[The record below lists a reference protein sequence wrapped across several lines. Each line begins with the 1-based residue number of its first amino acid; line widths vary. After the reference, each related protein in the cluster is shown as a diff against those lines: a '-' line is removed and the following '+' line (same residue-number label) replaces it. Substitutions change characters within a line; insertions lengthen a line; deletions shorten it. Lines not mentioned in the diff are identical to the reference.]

1 MSKRIVTFGE
11 IMLRLAT
18 HGYERFSQA
27 TQLNASFGG
36 GEANV
41 AGSLANYGL
50 SADFVT
56 RLPQND
62 IGEWCIKEL
71 HKHGVMTNHILRGGE
86 RLGLYFLE
94 TGAVARPSKVI
105 YDRAHSSIADI
116 RPGMINWEEV
126 LTGADWFH
134 WTGITPALSQG
145 AAEACLEAIQVANK
159 LGVPVS
165 CDLNYRKNLWKYGKT
180 ASEVMP
186 ALVAGCDVILG
197 NEEDAEKVF
206 GIKPE
211 SFDVEKT
218 GGEIDAAEFESVCVQ
233 MMAKFPRAKKVIIT
247 LRGSINANHN
257 TWGGCLYDGKL
268 LYQSPR
274 YDITH
279 IVDRV
284 GGGDSFMGG
293 LIYGLLT
300 YKNDDQRALNFA
312 VAASCLKHTIYGDFN
327 LATVAE
333 VENLMKGDG
342 SGRVSR

>member
-1 MSKRIVTFGE
+1 
-11 IMLRLAT
+11 
-18 HGYERFSQA
+18 
-27 TQLNASFGG
+27 
-36 GEANV
+36 
-41 AGSLANYGL
+41 
-50 SADFVT
+50 
-56 RLPQND
+56 
-62 IGEWCIKEL
+62 
-71 HKHGVMTNHILRGGE
+71 
-86 RLGLYFLE
+86 
-94 TGAVARPSKVI
+94 
-105 YDRAHSSIADI
+105 
-116 RPGMINWEEV
+116 
-126 LTGADWFH
+126 
-134 WTGITPALSQG
+134 LSQG
-145 AAEACLEAIQVANK
+145 AADACLEAIQVANK

-165 CDLNYRKNLWKYGKT
+165 CDLNYRKNLWKYGKM

-186 ALVAGCDVILG
+186 ALVAGCDIILG

-211 SFDVEKT
+211 SFDVENT

-233 MMAKFPRAKKVIIT
+233 MMARFPRANKIIIT

-268 LYQSPR
+268 LYQSAR

-300 YKNDDQRALNFA
+300 YQNEDQKALDFA
-312 VAASCLKHTIYGDFN
+312 VVASCLKHTIYGDFN
-327 LATVAE
+327 LVTVSE
-333 VENLMKGDG
+333 VENLMNGDG